1 MPVDRRRFLK
11 AASALGVAGLAGCTT
26 NTNSSSDSES
36 TDGGDGG
43 DGGEDPVNVGMVYAT
58 GGLGDKSFND
68 MAHQG
73 VKQAAEEYNVEYEN
87 AEPEEASQVGDLQK
101 RFAQETDPNYDL
113 VTGVGF
119 VQKDGMVANAQEF
132 PDQSFVLIDETA
144 QTEDGEMLGNVANYR
159 FKEHQGSFQ
168 IGYLTALLSTQ
179 EFSAGESSTKP
190 NEKSVGFV
198 GGFEIPLIEKFLA
211 GFKAGVAHH
220 DDSIEVQS
228 AYAGAFND
236 PAKGKEIALTMYENG
251 ADIVYHAAGGTG
263 LGVFQA
269 ARQKGRFAMGVDAD
283 QSKSNA
289 EYKNV
294 ILASM
299 VKHVD
304 LAVYESVEAVVNGN
318 FEGGVENRLGL
329 DEGGVEAVYGQELG
343 SAIPED
349 VKSKLEESKQQ
360 IVDGEITVPSE
371 L

>member
-11 AASALGVAGLAGCTT
+11 ATGALGAVGLAGCTT
-26 NTNSSSDSES
+26 NPNNDA
-36 TDGGDGG
+36 GDNNNNNTGNGDG

-73 VKQAAEEYNVEYEN
+73 VQQAAKEYNVEYQN
-87 AEPEEASQVGDLQK
+87 AEPEEASQVGSLQK
-101 RFAQETDPNYDL
+101 RFAQEGTFDL
-113 VTGVGF
+113 ITGVGF
-119 VQKDGMVANAQEF
+119 VQKDGMVTNAQEF
-132 PDQSFVLIDETA
+132 PDQNWILIDETA
-144 QTEDGEMLGNVANYR
+144 QTEDGKLLENVANYR

-168 IGYLTALLSTQ
+168 IGYLSALLSTQ

-190 NEKSVGFV
+190 DQKSVGFV
-198 GGFEIPLIEKFLA
+198 GGFEIPLIKKFLA
-211 GFKAGVAHH
+211 GFQAGVAHY

-236 PAKGKEIALTMYENG
+236 PATGKEIALSMYDNG

-269 ARQKGRFAMGVDAD
+269 ARQVGGFAMGVDAD

-289 EYKNV
+289 EYKDV

-318 FEGGVENRLGL
+318 FKGGVENRLGL
-329 DEGGVEAVYGQELG
+329 KEEGVEAVYGQELG

-360 IVDGEITVPSE
+360 IIDGEITVPSE